1 MSFNYGNM
9 MKQAKIMQKKM
20 EEIQEELKEMKFEA
34 SSGGGV
40 VKVIANGNQEIL
52 EVKINKEMVDMDDLD
67 MLEDMIMVAS
77 NDAIKQSKEESKN
90 RIAGLTGGLNIPG
103 F

>member
-1 MSFNYGNM
+1 
-9 MKQAKIMQKKM
+9 
-20 EEIQEELKEMKFEA
+20 
-34 SSGGGV
+34 
-40 VKVIANGNQEIL
+40 
-52 EVKINKEMVDMDDLD
+52 

>member
-1 MSFNYGNM
+1 

-20 EEIQEELKEMKFEA
+20 EEIKEELKEMKFEA

-40 VKVIANGNQEIL
+40 VKIIANGDQEIL

>member
-40 VKVIANGNQEIL
+40 VKVIANGDQEIL
-52 EVKINKEMVDMDDLD
+52 EVKINKEMVDKDDLD
-67 MLEDMIMVAS
+67 MLEDM
-77 NDAIKQSKEESKN
+77 
-90 RIAGLTGGLNIPG
+90 G
-103 F
+103 

>member
-1 MSFNYGNM
+1 
-9 MKQAKIMQKKM
+9 MQKKM

-40 VKVIANGNQEIL
+40 VKVIANGDQEIL
-52 EVKINKEMVDMDDLD
+52 EVKINKEMVDKDDLD

>member
-1 MSFNYGNM
+1 MSFNDGNM

-40 VKVIANGNQEIL
+40 VKVIANGDQEIL
-52 EVKINKEMVDMDDLD
+52 EVKINKEMLDMDDLD

>member
-40 VKVIANGNQEIL
+40 VKVIANGDQKIL

>member
-20 EEIQEELKEMKFEA
+20 EEIQEELKGMKFEA

-40 VKVIANGNQEIL
+40 VKVIANGDQEIL
-52 EVKINKEMVDMDDLD
+52 KVKINKEMVDMDDLD

-90 RIAGLTGGLNIPG
+90 MIAGLTGGLNIPG

>member
-1 MSFNYGNM
+1 

-40 VKVIANGNQEIL
+40 VKVTANGDQEIL
-52 EVKINKEMVDMDDLD
+52 EVKINKEMVDTDDLD

-90 RIAGLTGGLNIPG
+90 RITGLTGGLNIPG

>member
-40 VKVIANGNQEIL
+40 VKVTANGDQEIL

>member
-40 VKVIANGNQEIL
+40 VKVIANGDQEIL

-67 MLEDMIMVAS
+67 MLEDMILV
-77 NDAIKQSKEESKN
+77 KK
-90 RIAGLTGGLNIPG
+90 
-103 F
+103 

>member
-20 EEIQEELKEMKFEA
+20 EEIQEELKGMKFEA

-40 VKVIANGNQEIL
+40 VKVIANGDQEFL
-52 EVKINKEMVDMDDLD
+52 KVKINKEMVDMDDLD

-90 RIAGLTGGLNIPG
+90 MIAGLTGGLNIPG

>member
-1 MSFNYGNM
+1 MGFDYGNM

-40 VKVIANGNQEIL
+40 VKVIANGDQEIL
-52 EVKINKEMVDMDDLD
+52 EVKINKEMVDKDDLD